1 VKKKIS
7 SGTAEP
13 AVFRTFISSVM
24 SSDLYVERPNEQK
37 IRKNSRRVCKISPVG
52 EAESMVR
59 RICGTDEF
67 LARSESGHE

>member
-1 VKKKIS
+1 VNKKIS

-37 IRKNSRRVCKISPVG
+37 NPQKQS
-52 EAESMVR
+52 
-59 RICGTDEF
+59 
-67 LARSESGHE
+67 